1 MRGSGWLLVVLGRGP
16 AECGSG
22 WPERWLLVVC
32 LVREWGG
39 VAHSSWGADR
49 GGGVVPTVS
58 HPRGT
63 SGDRMNVQRGR
74 RRTFIPSPG
83 ARAVWRIRVILAF
96 TDRGL

>member
-22 WPERWLLVVC
+22 WSERCLLVVC

-39 VAHSSWGADR
+39 VAHSFWGAGR

-58 HPRGT
+58 RPGGRPGT
-63 SGDRMNVQRGR
+63 G
-74 RRTFIPSPG
+74 
-83 ARAVWRIRVILAF
+83 
-96 TDRGL
+96 